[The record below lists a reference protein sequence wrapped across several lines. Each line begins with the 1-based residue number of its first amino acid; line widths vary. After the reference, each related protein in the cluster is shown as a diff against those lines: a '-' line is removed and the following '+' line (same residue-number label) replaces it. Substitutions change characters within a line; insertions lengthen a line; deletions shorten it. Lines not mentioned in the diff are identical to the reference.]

1 MTLTI
6 TNANMTLVEQIK
18 SLIKSFS
25 PAASFS
31 IEDYSESDI
40 ETSGKRDAKNSVSI
54 MAEER
59 RKNVDAA
66 FGSLSQYANPELHK
80 MEKNAWEMAMR
91 EKHAKTDIN

>member
-66 FGSLSQYANPELHK
+66 FGNLSQYANPELHK

-91 EKHAKTDIN
+91 EKHAKTDIH

>member
-1 MTLTI
+1 MAI

-25 PAASFS
+25 P
-31 IEDYSESDI
+31 D
-40 ETSGKRDAKNSVSI
+40 
-54 MAEER
+54 ER

-66 FGSLSQYANPELHK
+66 FGCLSQYANPKLHE

-91 EKHAKTDIN
+91 VKRGRAE

>member
-18 SLIKSFS
+18 SLIQSFS

-40 ETSGKRDAKNSVSI
+40 ETSGKMDEKNSVRI
-54 MAEER
+54 TTEER

-66 FGSLSQYANPELHK
+66 FGSLSQYANPKLHE

-91 EKHAKTDIN
+91 EKHAKTDIH